1 MAFPLSPVEIED
13 VDALV
18 RNVEYP
24 AHLHGP
30 LRRLMLAHSAEQ
42 QWKYREDEIRW
53 VTEGIYQA
61 LDLQDEIL
69 YKACG
74 ADGQPVGIIG
84 WTTSSHPFSK
94 GMKYGEQCIQEG
106 PIIKCE
112 ERQGRRTR
120 HHNSWT
126 PPSLDVSSWRNVSK
140 MLRKERQRVLQGW
153 KGNGIYRIVFMAV
166 APHHQRQGVG
176 STLLK
181 MLCDYVDEYELD
193 IFIISSPDGIRVYS
207 KF

>member
-1 MAFPLSPVEIED
+1 MRETFNTGQSFFLSNQDQIAFPLSPVEIED

-18 RNVEYP
+18 RNVEFP
-24 AHLHGP
+24 AQLHSP
-30 LRRLMLAHSAEQ
+30 LRRLMFPHSEEQ

-84 WTTSSHPFSK
+84 WTTSSHFFSK

-112 ERQGRRTR
+112 ERQGRRMR

-126 PPSLDVSSWRNVSK
+126 PPSLDVSSWRNISK
-140 MLRKERQRVLQGW
+140 MPRKKRQRVLQGW
-153 KGNGIYRIVFMAV
+153 KGNGIYSK
-166 APHHQRQGVG
+166 P
-176 STLLK
+176 STSESFL
-181 MLCDYVDEYELD
+181 
-193 IFIISSPDGIRVYS
+193 
-207 KF
+207 